1 MLVCP
6 KSRLT
11 VSMGTPLDNST
22 VVAAGYVLLHM
33 IGQVDFY
40 TAQLGNGFQLL
51 VASRVTRHGNTLLC
65 LVIPCTSLLSFREH
79 PTIGYWIPC

>member
-22 VVAAGYVLLHM
+22 VVAAECLATWNIHGKASDSE
-33 IGQVDFY
+33 QV
-40 TAQLGNGFQLL
+40 
-51 VASRVTRHGNTLLC
+51 
-65 LVIPCTSLLSFREH
+65 
-79 PTIGYWIPC
+79 

>member
-22 VVAAGYVLLHM
+22 VVAAECLATWILSSKAN
-33 IGQVDFY
+33 DF
-40 TAQLGNGFQLL
+40 
-51 VASRVTRHGNTLLC
+51 R
-65 LVIPCTSLLSFREH
+65 IE
-79 PTIGYWIPC
+79 